1 MKTFFDENF
10 GGLNPGS
17 IVLMMVVCF
26 AAILCHLFDLRMDAG
41 DLPVLMGM
49 AVLTQGNTLQ
59 DILKWEQSNMHSR
72 EVVTVLSGQDLALGA
87 VLGKITKSTPSSGT
101 PAAGNT
107 GGGTVTSVTA
117 GPKAKL
123 GAYTI
128 TSKVVASASPVV
140 AAVFAVRGP
149 DGEALP
155 DAAIGAYA
163 NEQINFT
170 ITEGSPVI
178 ALGDHW
184 TITVAAGSGSVRA
197 INFDGVDGSQDAYG
211 ILTAA
216 VDASLGAVDG
226 VAIVRDADIVSTD
239 LVWPVTSPVVSAEQ
253 KTAALAQ
260 LAAKGIVERTE
271 A

>member
-1 MKTFFDENF
+1 MKTFFDKNF

-17 IVLMMVVCF
+17 IILMMIVCF
-26 AAILCHLFDLRMDAG
+26 AAIFCHLFDLRMTAG
-41 DLPVLMGM
+41 DVPILMGM

-87 VLGKITKSTPSSGT
+87 VLGKITKSTPTTGT
-101 PAAGNT
+101 ADAGNT
-107 GGGTVTSVTA
+107 GGGACASVTA
-117 GPKAKL
+117 SAKAKL
-123 GAYTI
+123 GEYQI
-128 TSKVVASASPVV
+128 KCLSYVASPL
-140 AAVFAVRGP
+140 AATFEVTDP
-149 DGEALP
+149 DGLQLPEATLAAYVS
-155 DAAIGAYA
+155 DA
-163 NEQINFT
+163 INFAMAD
-170 ITEGSPVI
+170 GSPVI
-178 ALGDHW
+178 TVGDIW

-226 VAIVRDADIVSTD
+226 VGIVRDADIVSAD
-239 LVWPVTSPVVSAEQ
+239 LVWPVTSPVVSAAQ